1 MNNLC
6 RCDVSKYQRQ
16 VTSTVKGASVQV
28 CSLQRTRSLRGNSV
42 AIGQRPVVCHA
53 GQPQDPQRPD
63 REEFELQEGTESM
76 GHGLNPQP
84 PSNARW
90 EHDFH
95 PEKLVVPINAS
106 SALSGMEIEAGDA
119 QLARSPSPSSSPVQY
134 SHYSTDPKGWYE
146 CHLFEVLQGAHIDAQ
161 AASHFFSHL
170 AVHDSWASPLTMN
183 ELLHT
188 VRIAD
193 ITGFALPPVIVAQL
207 QNLVQSS
214 GPQASQSSADPL
226 LAAYAYDFPA
236 LLDMLQGTE
245 ITPSAAW
252 TDYALHAWFAAVGG
266 RGGGQLSAAHIRS
279 VMTILEAIYI
289 PGAEPSVEPQSP
301 LPSASSSQNR
311 GPGAISALGSG
322 ASTTIVNSSL
332 ASVRGWLDACL
343 TALLDSDALR
353 HAHQREDLYGMLPHL
368 ATAPSAAIV
377 ERLYSEAWPPYNA
390 PSGAASPEHI
400 ASMLWLL
407 AASGAKLPPAVI
419 QGELRALEE
428 AVLRIA
434 WNGSGDVG
442 TQGSGSGVG
451 GGPVSN
457 SGGTAD
463 GADPT
468 AAAAAALKAAFA
480 LPSSPGASGRASS
493 PSPPSPS
500 PLQFSAASDP
510 LDSMNS
516 LPLSSSPP
524 PLQPQSLPSRPDGGR
539 RISPFGAYLALWAFH
554 HYHYIP
560 HAASALFVGPTLLSA
575 AVNSGGAGAGRGL
588 GPRQRCRIVR
598 AVLMCFGSVPPQLFA
613 KYDWSSLFRGWELLG
628 KRELLPLLQDAA
640 ALAHQRRKRR
650 QHGSEGVQGDVG
662 AQLLRLSH
670 LVAHVVQLTGWQRRL
685 EHVEL
690 SDAITSLAGLLAVL
704 IDEVS
709 DTAGR
714 EAASESGAPHDTKV
728 AAEARNDID
737 GGGVAEG
744 SFLYSSDGDGG
755 GGGGAVSAKAILAS
769 PFAQGLLASWLGLVL
784 PAIQDAIKHLTG
796 DWGNAGRAA
805 GGVGGDRAGGAAA
818 AAAAAAAADRHKQ
831 HRDPYQQ
838 FQDPQSGR
846 GLHDVGGG
854 AVSGSMVRYSDPARP
869 PRSVA
874 ISAAAADARRKH
886 GTLAWRS
893 PSGLPPPV
901 TAETVLA
908 QRRPPPLTAAELTWT
923 LMVLRDAAA
932 ALDPRGHPALH
943 RTLMWAMQRLGS
955 RAGKC
960 AVEPEAFAF
969 VPRMLVQMDT
979 LGWVD
984 VPLEWA
990 HAVVEYPD
998 AEGPWFGRLPWHEV
1012 MHAVLGSAQLVQRAR
1027 AEVLRCHGAEAPVA
1041 VMTAEASESQRSR
1054 QYQQPQQLPGDS
1066 PGPVLELDSDK
1077 GRNHVATMAAVSSG
1091 PENSRPSKA
1100 EALLA
1105 AAQRLRSHLIGLMS
1119 ARLVACSVVEL
1130 RQVALTWQVYG
1141 MAYDK
1146 EVLELMVSALAGA
1159 LAAAL
1164 VEGNR
1169 GNGASVTALTLGSVR
1184 DAAARLEM
1192 MCESQQVAQ
1201 EEVEHLFRPL
1211 SVYGL

>member
-1 MNNLC
+1 MNNLW

-16 VTSTVKGASVQV
+16 FTSTVKGASVQV
-28 CSLQRTRSLRGNSV
+28 CSLQRTRCLRGSNV

-53 GQPQDPQRPD
+53 GEPQDPQPLD
-63 REEFELQEGTESM
+63 REDFELQEGAEST
-76 GHGLNPQP
+76 GHGLIPQP

-95 PEKLVVPINAS
+95 PEKLVLPINAS
-106 SALSGMEIEAGDA
+106 SALSGMETEAGDA
-119 QLARSPSPSSSPVQY
+119 QLARSPSPSLNPVQY

-146 CHLFEVLQGAHIDAQ
+146 CHLFDALQGAHIDAQ
-161 AASHFFSHL
+161 AASHFFSYL

-193 ITGFALPPVIVAQL
+193 ITGFTLPPVIVAQL

-226 LAAYAYDFPA
+226 LSAYAYDLPA
-236 LLDMLQGTE
+236 LLDVLQGTE
-245 ITPSAAW
+245 VTPSAAW
-252 TDYALHAWFAAVGG
+252 TDYALHTWFAAVGG
-266 RGGGQLSAAHIRS
+266 GGGGQLSAAHIRS

-289 PGAEPSVEPQSP
+289 PGAEPSVEPQTP
-301 LPSASSSQNR
+301 LPSAPPSQDR
-311 GPGAISALGSG
+311 GPGAVSALGSG
-322 ASTTIVNSSL
+322 ASTTIVNSS
-332 ASVRGWLDACL
+332 AGSVRGWLDACL
-343 TALLDSDALR
+343 TALLDSGALR
-353 HAHQREDLYGMLPHL
+353 HAHQREDLYEMLPRL
-368 ATAPSAAIV
+368 ATAPSAAMV

-390 PSGAASPEHI
+390 PGGAASPEHI

-407 AASGAKLPPAVI
+407 AASGAKLPPAVV

-428 AVLRIA
+428 AVLRIV
-434 WNGSGDVG
+434 WNGSGNVG
-442 TQGSGSGVG
+442 APGSGSGVG
-451 GGPVSN
+451 GKPVSN
-457 SGGTAD
+457 SGRTTD
-463 GADPT
+463 GAEPT
-468 AAAAAALKAAFA
+468 AAAAAALNAAFA
-480 LPSSPGASGRASS
+480 LPSAPGASGRAAS

-500 PLQFSAASDP
+500 PLQASAAPNP
-510 LDSMNS
+510 LDSLNP
-516 LPLSSSPP
+516 LPLSSSLP
-524 PLQPQSLPSRPDGGR
+524 PLQPQPPSLRPDGGR

-560 HAASALFVGPTLLSA
+560 HATSARFVGPTLLAA
-575 AVNSGGAGAGRGL
+575 AVSAGRAGAGRGL
-588 GPRQRCRIVR
+588 GPRQRCRVVR

-640 ALAHQRRKRR
+640 ALAHQRRRLR
-650 QHGSEGVQGDVG
+650 QHGSDGVQGGVG

-670 LVAHVVQLTGWQRRL
+670 LAAHVVQLTGWQRRL

-704 IDEVS
+704 IDEVG
-709 DTAGR
+709 DTAGS
-714 EAASESGAPHDTKV
+714 EATSDSGSPHDTKS
-728 AAEARNDID
+728 AAEARNDMEGAIA
-737 GGGVAEG
+737 AEG
-744 SFLYSSDGDGG
+744 SFLYSSDGGG
-755 GGGGAVSAKAILAS
+755 SGGAGSVSAKAILAS

-805 GGVGGDRAGGAAA
+805 GGVGGWDRAGAGATA
-818 AAAAAAAADRHKQ
+818 AAAAAAAADRQKQ
-831 HRDPYQQ
+831 HWDPYQQ

-846 GLHDVGGG
+846 ELHDTGDG
-854 AVSGSMVRYSDPARP
+854 AVSGGIVRRWDPARP
-869 PRSVA
+869 PSSVA
-874 ISAAAADARRKH
+874 ISAAAADARRKR

-923 LMVLRDAAA
+923 LVVLRDAAA

-943 RTLMWAMQRLGS
+943 RTLMWALQRLGS

-969 VPRMLVQMDT
+969 VPDMLVQMDT

-998 AEGPWFGRLPWHEV
+998 AEAPWFGRLSWHEV
-1012 MHAVLGSAQLVQRAR
+1012 MGAVLGSAKLVQRAR
-1027 AEVLRCHGAEAPVA
+1027 AEVLRCQGAEAIA
-1041 VMTAEASESQRSR
+1041 TAMTAEASKSHESQ
-1054 QYQQPQQLPGDS
+1054 QHQQPQQLPGDS
-1066 PGPVLELDSDK
+1066 PAPVLKLNPDK
-1077 GRNHVATMAAVSSG
+1077 GQDHVATVAAVSTG
-1091 PENSRPSKA
+1091 PENPRPSKA
-1100 EALLA
+1100 AALLA
-1105 AAQRLRSHLIGLMS
+1105 AAQRLRSHLMGLMT
-1119 ARLVACSVVEL
+1119 ARLAACGVVEL
-1130 RQVALTWQVYG
+1130 RQIALTWQVYD

-1146 EVLELMVSALAGA
+1146 EVLEVMVSALAVA

-1164 VEGNR
+1164 VEGDW
-1169 GNGASVTALTLGSVR
+1169 GNAAAALTLGSVR

-1192 MCESQQVAQ
+1192 MCEAQQVAL
-1201 EEVEHLFRPL
+1201 EEVERLFKPL
-1211 SVYGL
+1211 RVYGL